1 MGLYHVGFHVS
12 DWGCGW
18 GQNIDGCSP
27 LCFSA
32 VQDEQR
38 APRTTTSKNISGL
51 AALGCAVAGSTQNNG
66 FKSFLKFLSGNYLPN
81 SWVEFKLEG
90 VPLSFAWFSSLLFCC
105 AGPRPRKIYGLC
117 SSGEHTIQMGWIF
130 FWWSV
135 LTASAVGMEMS
146 GKQNHFHGN
155 YQMKASWQL
164 PWKWFV
170 CLTRGFDGVL
180 QITVINDD
188 WSWHSLSEDNQFY
201 LYQWLD
207 NEVFIFKS

>member
-66 FKSFLKFLSGNYLPN
+66 FKSFLKFLSCNYLPN

-135 LTASAVGMEMS
+135 LISFTWKNKKIKHTLFQLLAWKCQANRTISMETTKWRLH
-146 GKQNHFHGN
+146 GNFHGN
-155 YQMKASWQL
+155 DLSVWQEAL
-164 PWKWFV
+164 MEFYK
-170 CLTRGFDGVL
+170 L
-180 QITVINDD
+180 Q
-188 WSWHSLSEDNQFY
+188 L
-201 LYQWLD
+201 
-207 NEVFIFKS
+207 